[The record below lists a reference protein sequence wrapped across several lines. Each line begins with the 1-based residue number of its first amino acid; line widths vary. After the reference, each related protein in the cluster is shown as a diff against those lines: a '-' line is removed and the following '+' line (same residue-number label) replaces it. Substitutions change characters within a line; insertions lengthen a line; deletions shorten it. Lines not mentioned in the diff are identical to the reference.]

1 MMRIA
6 LHGDLNIAQNYIEII
21 RNSDQF
27 LLSGIFPE
35 NQDLIPLENFID
47 QPATIL
53 NTEEDLIKSS
63 DAVFFLNYNE
73 HQRDLLRK
81 SLKESRHI
89 FLSPEII
96 ITPDLIKDIQK
107 LGDEAGVLYYLRHNI
122 LNSEFQQELEKSQE
136 SPEFIDVYRYIPVDI
151 QPDLFEIHKII
162 SREVMFVFSVNNREL
177 KKYNVTTVPYCSE
190 APYIVN
196 IRFDFS
202 NSSTTNLTIN
212 LFTHDNTR
220 YTELF
225 YNKNMV
231 RMNTH
236 PGTVEY
242 INREHGNY
250 HIARKPYD
258 YKDENKLSEEIKRF
272 LDLLSEKKYPADFRK
287 SGLSVH
293 MIIWDIINQISK
305 LKTNPV
311 QEK

>member
-6 LHGDLNIAQNYIEII
+6 LHGDINVAQNYIELIQ
-21 RNSDQF
+21 NSDHF

-35 NQDLIPLENFID
+35 NQSLIPYKNFID
-47 QPATIL
+47 QPANIL
-53 NTEEDLIKSS
+53 STAEDLIRSS
-63 DAVFFLNYNE
+63 DAVFFLNYKDDQIE
-73 HQRDLLRK
+73 LLKK

-89 FLSPEII
+89 FLSSEII
-96 ITPDLIKDIQK
+96 LTPELINIIQK

-122 LNSEFQQELEKSQE
+122 LNSKFQKELENRQE

-151 QPDLFEIHKII
+151 QPNLLDIHKII
-162 SREVMFVFSVNNREL
+162 SRELMFVFSVNNREL
-177 KKYNVTTVPYCSE
+177 KKYKITTVPYCSD

-225 YNKNMV
+225 YNKNMI
-231 RMNTH
+231 RMNTN
-236 PGTVEY
+236 PGIVEY

-250 HIARKPYD
+250 HIARESYN
-258 YKDENKLSEEIKRF
+258 YKDENKLSEEMKRF
-272 LDLLSEKKYPADFRK
+272 LQLLSEKKYPVDFGK

-293 MIIWDIINQISK
+293 MIIWNIINQISK

-311 QEK
+311 